1 MSKKYTRGWLIGSAT
16 AAIAIVAVSAFG
28 SGLVTHGPAMGA
40 GVAAQLGCAGV
51 FLMDRDLDEVE
62 ARDVER
68 LNPLTAMF
76 DLSVDRNAR
85 TVTASLFG
93 LTSRS
98 AYYRPGIGC
107 TLIAGTSTH
116 ELDSQV
122 QGLET
127 MTSQPRT
134 GLWPEGDDVDLDALP
149 MGVDR
154 SALIA
159 AVAAAFEDPAPEK
172 GIDTRAVVVVHDG
185 RIVAERYAP
194 GFDRDSRFLGWSMSK
209 SVTGALIGML
219 VEDGR
224 LSLDAPAPVPEW
236 SAPGD
241 PRAAITLRNMLN
253 MASGLSFIEHYLP
266 GDDST
271 VMLFESADMGGYAAL
286 RPLVHPPGSSWSYSS
301 GTTNLLS
308 RIVRDATGG
317 SLKSAYEFARHR
329 LFEPAGMTSAVFQP
343 DGSGVPVGSSFMY
356 ATARDWARFGQLF
369 LGEGEIN
376 GRRLLSRQWVAFS
389 REPVDV
395 DPLRHYGA
403 HFWLNEGNPSAGH
416 APMLDRCPPDMY
428 MARGHNAQ
436 ILAIV
441 PSKRAVIVR
450 LGWTEDGHTFDA
462 NTVFSRILA
471 ALP

>member
-1 MSKKYTRGWLIGSAT
+1 MTKKRSRWLVAGVGVL
-16 AAIAIVAVSAFG
+16 AAAVVAAFS
-28 SGLVTHGPAMGA
+28 SGLVRHGPAMGA
-40 GVAAQLGCAGV
+40 GVAAQLACAGV
-51 FLMDRDLDEVE
+51 FLMNRDVAEVK

-76 DLSVDRNAR
+76 DLTVDRTAR

-107 TLIAGTSTH
+107 TLTEGTSTY
-116 ELDSQV
+116 ELDRQV

-127 MTSQPRT
+127 MTLQSRT
-134 GLWPEGDDVDLDALP
+134 GLWPEGDDVDVEASSA
-149 MGVDR
+149 GVDR
-154 SALIA
+154 TALLA
-159 AVAAAFEDPAPEK
+159 AVNAAFDDPTPQK
-172 GIDTRAVVVVHDG
+172 GIDTRAIVVVHDG

-224 LSLDAPAPVPEW
+224 LNLDAPAPVPEW
-236 SAPGD
+236 REPGD

-253 MASGLSFIEHYLP
+253 MASGLSFAEQYLP

-271 VMLFESADMGGYAAL
+271 VMLFESEDMGGYAAL
-286 RPLVHPPGSSWSYSS
+286 RPLIHPPGTSWSYSS
-301 GTTNLLS
+301 GTTNMLS

-317 SLKSAYEFARHR
+317 SLKSVYEYARQR

-343 DGSGVPVGSSFMY
+343 DGSGVPIGSSFLY

-376 GRRLLSRQWVAFS
+376 GQRLLSKEWVAFS
-389 REPVDV
+389 REPLAF
-395 DPLRHYGA
+395 DPMRHYGA
-403 HFWLNEGNPSAGH
+403 QFWLNEGNASAGH
-416 APMLDRCPPDMY
+416 APMLDRCPADMY

-441 PSKRAVIVR
+441 PSKRTVIVR
-450 LGWTEDGHTFDA
+450 LGWTADGHTFDE
-462 NTVFSRILA
+462 NGVFSGILA
-471 ALP
+471 AVEKR

>member
-1 MSKKYTRGWLIGSAT
+1 
-16 AAIAIVAVSAFG
+16 
-28 SGLVTHGPAMGA
+28 MGA

-51 FLMDRDLDEVE
+51 FLMHRDVEEVK

-76 DLSVDRNAR
+76 DLAVDRSAR

-107 TLIAGTSTH
+107 TLTEGTSTY
-116 ELDSQV
+116 ELDRQV

-127 MTSQPRT
+127 MMPQPRT
-134 GLWPEGDDVDLDALP
+134 GLWPEGDDVDLEALP
-149 MGVDR
+149 AGVDR
-154 SALIA
+154 AALLA
-159 AVAAAFEDPAPEK
+159 AVDAAFDDPTPEK
-172 GIDTRAVVVVHDG
+172 GIDTRAIVVVHEG

-219 VEDGR
+219 VEDGK
-224 LSLDAPAPVPEW
+224 LNLDAPAPVPEW
-236 SAPGD
+236 REPGD

-253 MASGLSFIEHYLP
+253 MASGLSFAEQYLP

-271 VMLFESADMGGYAAL
+271 VMLFESEDMGGYAAH
-286 RPLVHPPGSSWSYSS
+286 RPLIHPPGTSWSYSS
-301 GTTNLLS
+301 GTTNMLS

-317 SLKSAYEFARHR
+317 SLKSVYEYARHR

-343 DGSGVPVGSSFMY
+343 DGSGVPIGSSFLY

-376 GRRLLSRQWVAFS
+376 GRRLLSKEWVAFS
-389 REPVDV
+389 REPLPF
-395 DPLRHYGA
+395 DPMRHYGA
-403 HFWLNEGNPSAGH
+403 QFWLNEGNAAAGH

-441 PSKRAVIVR
+441 PSKRTVIVR
-450 LGWTEDGHTFDA
+450 LGWTADGHTFDA
-462 NTVFSRILA
+462 NTVFSQILA
-471 ALP
+471 ALPDR